1 MGSFNAT
8 CIVSNLPIEAG
19 TPVRFLALTRS
30 AYNEG
35 NEHICYVGGRWQLR
49 GAPIKAEY
57 NDYGTIENWEKSVT
71 TKLFFKSLDSDAVE
85 KGVGDN
91 QCHDVHVREG
101 MSEDEWLDALWEGR
115 VEVVDYGRRTKSDKP
130 FVVKDEHVR
139 KGVPTIH
146 RIEKI
151 IVDAGFKNTT
161 EYNGAGYTVDD
172 VIYGFVRVRYGRHH
186 TDSVELEKLVPF
198 IQKAGYAAM
207 VTCGSGYYSNHSE
220 ILVAPMPGVDER
232 GISQSSFGLAG
243 REDHHKPRPVSL
255 AMIRE
260 DVWQI
265 LLNTP
270 LKTWRGEWN
279 FAKMKEDA
287 LKAVDEH
294 FEREEKIKAAKPEDK
309 MRLIFRDYDDYNR
322 DNLFTSATS
331 PYEGESGFTLRAAFK
346 FALEQNLPKEVLQ
359 QYVVDLAET
368 AYVQLVYSHL
378 HGQWHPTTNSGQDGN
393 WKEHRDFLQ
402 KLQGIKGKWEDE
414 EDYEEEEDDEEDD
427 EEVE

>member
-71 TKLFFKSLDSDAVE
+71 TKLFFKSFDNDVVE

-91 QCHDVHVREG
+91 QCHDVHVRHG
-101 MSEDEWLDALWEGR
+101 MSEEEWIDALWEGR
-115 VEVVDYGRRTKSDKP
+115 IEVVDYGRRTKSDKP
-130 FVVKDEHVR
+130 FEVKDEHVR
-139 KGVPTIH
+139 KGLPTLF
-146 RIEKI
+146 RIETALKE
-151 IVDAGFKNTT
+151 AGLPVTT
-161 EYNGAGYTVDD
+161 AYGAEGYVVDD
-172 VIYGFVRVRYGRHH
+172 VIYGFIRVRFGRSYAE
-186 TDSVELEKLVPF
+186 DSAALERAVSV

-207 VTCGSGYYSNHSE
+207 ITCGSGYYSNHSE
-220 ILVAPMPGVDER
+220 ILVAPAPGVDER
-232 GISQSSFGLAG
+232 GISQSTFGLSG

-270 LKTWRGEWN
+270 LKTWRGEWT
-279 FAKMKEDA
+279 FSKMKADA
-287 LKAVDEH
+287 LKALDETL
-294 FEREEKIKAAKPEDK
+294 EREEKIKAAKPEDK
-309 MRLIFRDYDDYNR
+309 LHLLLRDYDDYNR

-393 WKEHRDFLQ
+393 WKEHRAFLQ
-402 KLQGIKGKWEDE
+402 KLQEIKGKWEED
-414 EDYEEEEDDEEDD
+414 EDYEDEDDK
-427 EEVE
+427 EVE